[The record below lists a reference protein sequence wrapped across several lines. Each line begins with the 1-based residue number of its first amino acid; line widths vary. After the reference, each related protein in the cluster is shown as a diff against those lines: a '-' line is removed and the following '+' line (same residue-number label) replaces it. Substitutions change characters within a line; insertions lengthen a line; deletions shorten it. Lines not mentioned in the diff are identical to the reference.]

1 MFIFRKK
8 RGSSERFKTP
18 IYHKNRNFHY
28 FNKRKNATNSNII
41 SALLISVLV
50 CYILFFS
57 GVFDIKNIYI
67 ENNVNLK
74 KDDLIKSVEENLAG
88 RFAGIIP
95 FDNYFISNEKDIR
108 SFLLEKYPMI
118 ETLTIEKR
126 SYNEMTVS
134 VKEKES
140 RVIWCRLDDC
150 FYLDNDSIA
159 FANEKEEI
167 KLKNKPLKI
176 YEQSAI
182 EEEAEDKKTENNSED
197 LKRDN
202 AISAPGSSQE
212 NESSVSGQIS
222 DPIIEKPININD
234 KVADADFIRFL
245 NEIDLQIANKT
256 NLHIKYYK
264 TKGVRTREVIAYTDK
279 NIRLYF
285 DSSADPASQTNYL
298 ASFLSEGIAKDK
310 ITDLK
315 YIYLKSDNKIFY
327 K

>member
-1 MFIFRKK
+1 
-8 RGSSERFKTP
+8 
-18 IYHKNRNFHY
+18 
-28 FNKRKNATNSNII
+28 
-41 SALLISVLV
+41 
-50 CYILFFS
+50 
-57 GVFDIKNIYI
+57 
-67 ENNVNLK
+67 
-74 KDDLIKSVEENLAG
+74 
-88 RFAGIIP
+88 
-95 FDNYFISNEKDIR
+95 
-108 SFLLEKYPMI
+108 MI